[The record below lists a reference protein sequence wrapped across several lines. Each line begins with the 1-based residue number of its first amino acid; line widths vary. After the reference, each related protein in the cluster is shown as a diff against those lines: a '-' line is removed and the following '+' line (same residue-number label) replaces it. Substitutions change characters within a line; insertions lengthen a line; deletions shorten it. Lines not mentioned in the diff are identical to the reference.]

1 MLILGMG
8 VQGLKRKK
16 IAKSEFVGFV
26 DPFNNDADY
35 KNYKDVPISSFDVVI
50 ISTPDDVKIELIE
63 YFLNNNKHVL
73 VEKPLL
79 SDSSNDLTKIHNIAK
94 QNKLICYTA
103 YNHRFEPHFINMKNL
118 IESNKLG
125 EIYSVRL
132 FYGNGTAKLVKD
144 SIWRDKGNGVLPDL
158 GSHLLDTLKFWF
170 NDIQGEF
177 KLLSSRNFENKSFD
191 NVILYVD
198 SNILIQLEMSLLMWK
213 NYFSADILAQNGS
226 AHITSLC
233 KWGPSKFT
241 TRSRKLPSGIPD
253 EKTTI
258 LRNPD
263 PTWQLEY
270 DWFINACK
278 NPKKYNFGNILN
290 DIWINETLKKLT
302 I

>member
-103 YNHRFEPHFINMKNL
+103 YNHRFEPHIIK
-118 IESNKLG
+118 
-125 EIYSVRL
+125 
-132 FYGNGTAKLVKD
+132 VK
-144 SIWRDKGNGVLPDL
+144 
-158 GSHLLDTLKFWF
+158 
-170 NDIQGEF
+170 
-177 KLLSSRNFENKSFD
+177 KLL
-191 NVILYVD
+191 
-198 SNILIQLEMSLLMWK
+198 
-213 NYFSADILAQNGS
+213 A
-226 AHITSLC
+226 
-233 KWGPSKFT
+233 KFT
-241 TRSRKLPSGIPD
+241 KS
-253 EKTTI
+253 
-258 LRNPD
+258 
-263 PTWQLEY
+263 
-270 DWFINACK
+270 
-278 NPKKYNFGNILN
+278 
-290 DIWINETLKKLT
+290 
-302 I
+302 